1 MTEDL
6 PIAIILKTLCHVTG
20 VSSLFLHQAVFWW
33 TLQWTILYTGTFSWW
48 TFAFASLLSVDSS
61 GKDVALREGLGFAT
75 LGKTEGR
82 RGWRTMS
89 WQWWFGCLKSKANW
103 EVRKMNISSH
113 TCKSEQFSV
122 TQRGKQL
129 CGCLVPFARQFQGLK
144 RRVQETNPFLD

>member
-61 GKDVALREGLGFAT
+61 GKDVALREGLGFAM

-89 WQWWFGCLKSKANW
+89 GWMLSPRVCLSSMDVNLGKLW
-103 EVRKMNISSH
+103 EMVRDREAWRDAVH
-113 TCKSEQFSV
+113 SV
-122 TQRGKQL
+122 TKSRTRLGTCTTAAKL
-129 CGCLVPFARQFQGLK
+129 CQHQM
-144 RRVQETNPFLD
+144 